1 MRWAEPTQWSRIEPE
16 SHHSYCVRWA
26 WTSDAKDKNNSFTFN
41 FPSHFQ
47 EKSFQRRKSWL
58 TESLQN
64 NLCLVI
70 VYFLDVSSKSCVEGL
85 EPKVG
90 SKTFRRWGL
99 IGKSWVP
106 EDIPLKG
113 KLRPWH
119 AYLLSLF
126 SSLPQPCPLSPWDK
140 QALSIKYFCQ
150 NVLLPHRYKSS
161 WAWKPWLRLWA
172 KIVFLVTNRRF
183 QAFCHNNKM
192 LNTTAITVTIFLSV
206 PA

>member
-1 MRWAEPTQWSRIEPE
+1 MGRAHSVVPNRARKSPQLLCTLGIVTPKTKTTASLSTSPATSR
-16 SHHSYCVRWA
+16 
-26 WTSDAKDKNNSFTFN
+26 K
-41 FPSHFQ
+41 
-47 EKSFQRRKSWL
+47 KSFQRRKSWL

-99 IGKSWVP
+99 IGKSCVP

-113 KLRPWH
+113 KLRPWN

-126 SSLPQPCPLSPWDK
+126 SSLPQPRPLSPWDK

-150 NVLLPHRYKSS
+150 DVLPPHRYKSS
-161 WAWKPWLRLWA
+161 WARKPWLRLWA
-172 KIVFLVTNRRF
+172 EIVFLVTNRRF

>member
-1 MRWAEPTQWSRIEPE
+1 MYNPQSFISQQMRWAEPTQWSRIEPE
-16 SHHSYCVRWA
+16 SHHNYCVRWA

-41 FPSHFQ
+41 LPSHFQ

-99 IGKSWVP
+99 IGKSCVP

-126 SSLPQPCPLSPWDK
+126 SSLPQPRPLSLR
-140 QALSIKYFCQ
+140 QTSLVHQ
-150 NVLLPHRYKSS
+150 VLLSR
-161 WAWKPWLRLWA
+161 
-172 KIVFLVTNRRF
+172 
-183 QAFCHNNKM
+183 C
-192 LNTTAITVTIFLSV
+192 TASTQKQKQLS
-206 PA
+206 